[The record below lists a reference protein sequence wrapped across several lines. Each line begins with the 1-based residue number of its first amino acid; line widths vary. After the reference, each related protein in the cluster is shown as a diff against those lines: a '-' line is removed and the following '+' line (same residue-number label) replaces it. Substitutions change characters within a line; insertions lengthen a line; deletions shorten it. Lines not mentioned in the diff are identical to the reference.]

1 MGGIM
6 TLKLDWNWK
15 EELANGITHGIGFGL
30 SIAGLVLLILN
41 SIHTNDHDGL
51 ALVSVI
57 IFGSS
62 MILLYLCS
70 TLHHSLPFKKTRR
83 LFTILDHSAIYVF
96 IAGTYTPFLLITLR
110 GMLGWTLFG
119 MIWAIAMGGI
129 IFKSIF
135 ADRFIVIAT
144 LGYLIMGWLIV
155 VAWGPLSQNLN
166 ATALNMTLA
175 GGLFYSLGLI
185 FFGWEKIPLLKKINF
200 PFVHA
205 VWHLFVLAGS
215 TCMFFSVLLFV

>member
-1 MGGIM
+1 M

-30 SIAGLVLLILN
+30 SIAGLVFLILN
-41 SIHTNDHDGL
+41 SIRTNDHDTL
-51 ALVSVI
+51 ALVSVV

-110 GMLGWTLFG
+110 GTLGWVLFG
-119 MIWAIAMGGI
+119 VIWAIAIGGI
-129 IFKSIF
+129 VFKSIF
-135 ADRFIVIAT
+135 ADRFIAFAT
-144 LGYLIMGWLIV
+144 LGYLVMGWMIAFV
-155 VAWGPLSQNLN
+155 WGPLAQNLN
-166 ATALNMTLA
+166 PTAMNITLA
-175 GGLFYSLGLI
+175 GGLFYSIGTI
-185 FFGWEKIPLLKKINF
+185 FFGWEKIPFLKNIRF

-215 TCMFFSVLLFV
+215 ACMFFSILFFV

>member
-1 MGGIM
+1 M

-15 EELANGITHGIGFGL
+15 EELANSITHGIGFGL
-30 SIAGLVLLILN
+30 SIAGLVFLILN
-41 SIHTNDHDGL
+41 SVRAYEHDAL

-57 IFGSS
+57 VFGSS

-70 TLHHSLPFKKTRR
+70 TLHHSLPFKKTYR

-110 GMLGWTLFG
+110 GVLGWVLFG
-119 MIWAIAMGGI
+119 IIWAIAIGGI
-129 IFKSIF
+129 VFKSIF
-135 ADRFIVIAT
+135 ADRFIVVAT
-144 LGYLIMGWLIV
+144 LGYLVMGWLIV
-155 VAWGPLSQNLN
+155 FAWGPLTANLTPT
-166 ATALNMTLA
+166 ATNITLA
-175 GGLFYSLGLI
+175 GGICYSIGTI
-185 FFGWEKIPLLKKINF
+185 FFGWEKIPGLKKLKF

-215 TCMFFSVLLFV
+215 ACMFFSILLFV

>member
-1 MGGIM
+1 VN
-6 TLKLDWNWK
+6 LKLNWNWK
-15 EELANGITHGIGFGL
+15 EEMANSITHGIGFGL

-41 SIHTNDHDGL
+41 SIRTNEHDVL

-57 IFGSS
+57 VFGSS

-70 TLHHSLPFKKTRR
+70 TLHHSLPFQKTSR

-110 GMLGWTLFG
+110 GVLGWVLFG
-119 MIWAIAMGGI
+119 IIWSIAVGGI

-135 ADRFIVIAT
+135 ADRFITVAT
-144 LGYLIMGWLIV
+144 LGYLLMGWLIV
-155 VAWGPLSQNLN
+155 FAWGPLTTNLSP
-166 ATALNMTLA
+166 TALHITIA
-175 GGLFYSLGLI
+175 GGLCYSVGTI
-185 FFGWEKIPLLKKINF
+185 FFGWEKIPGLKKLKF

-215 TCMFFSVLLFV
+215 ACMFFSILFFV

>member
-1 MGGIM
+1 M
-6 TLKLDWNWK
+6 TSKLDWNWK
-15 EELANGITHGIGFGL
+15 EELANSITHGIGFGL
-30 SIAGLVLLILN
+30 SVAGLVFLILN
-41 SIHTNDHDGL
+41 SLRTNDHDVL

-110 GMLGWTLFG
+110 GVLGWVLFG
-119 MIWAIAMGGI
+119 IIWTIAIGGI
-129 IFKSIF
+129 VFKSIF
-135 ADRFIVIAT
+135 ADRFIVVAT
-144 LGYLIMGWLIV
+144 LGYLVMGWLIV
-155 VAWGPLSQNLN
+155 IAWGPLSQNLSQVAIN
-166 ATALNMTLA
+166 VTLA
-175 GGLFYSLGLI
+175 GGLFYSIGTI
-185 FFGWEKIPLLKKINF
+185 FFGWTKIPGLKRINF

-215 TCMFFSVLLFV
+215 ACMFFSVLLFV

>member
-1 MGGIM
+1 M

-15 EELANGITHGIGFGL
+15 EELANAITHGIGLGL
-30 SIAGLVLLILN
+30 SIAGLVILILN
-41 SIHTNDHDGL
+41 SIRTYDHDIL
-51 ALVSVI
+51 SLVSVI

-62 MILLYLCS
+62 MVLLYLCS

-110 GMLGWTLFG
+110 GTLGWVLFG
-119 MIWAIAMGGI
+119 IIWGIAICGI
-129 IFKSIF
+129 VFKSIF
-135 ADRFIVIAT
+135 ADRFIVFAT
-144 LGYLIMGWLIV
+144 LGYLVMGWLIV
-155 VAWGPLSQNLN
+155 FAWGPLTTSLAPMAMNI
-166 ATALNMTLA
+166 TLV
-175 GGLFYSLGLI
+175 GGICYSVGTI
-185 FFGWEKIPLLKKINF
+185 FFGWEKIPGLKRLKF

-215 TCMFFSVLLFV
+215 ACMFFSILIFV

>member
-1 MGGIM
+1 M

-15 EELANGITHGIGFGL
+15 EEIANSITHGIGFAF
-30 SIAGLVLLILN
+30 SIAGLVFLILN
-41 SIHTNDHDGL
+41 SIRTHEHDVL

-57 IFGSS
+57 VFGSS
-62 MILLYLCS
+62 MIFLYLCS
-70 TLHHSLPFKKTRR
+70 TLHHSLPFKRTRR

-110 GMLGWTLFG
+110 GVLGWVLFG
-119 MIWAIAMGGI
+119 IIWAIAIGGI

-135 ADRFIVIAT
+135 ADRFIVFAT

-155 VAWGPLSQNLN
+155 FAWRPLSASL
-166 ATALNMTLA
+166 APTALNMTFA
-175 GGLFYSLGLI
+175 GGLCYSIGTI
-185 FFGWEKIPLLKKINF
+185 FFGWEKIPGLKKLNF

-215 TCMFFSVLLFV
+215 ACMFFSILFFV

>member
-1 MGGIM
+1 M
-6 TLKLDWNWK
+6 TSKLDWNWK
-15 EELANGITHGIGFGL
+15 EELANSITHGIGLGL

-41 SIHTNDHDGL
+41 STRTHDHDVL

-57 IFGSS
+57 VFGAS

-110 GMLGWTLFG
+110 GVLGWVLFG
-119 MIWAIAMGGI
+119 IIWAIAVGGI
-129 IFKSIF
+129 VFKSIF
-135 ADRFIVIAT
+135 ADRFIVVAT
-144 LGYLIMGWLIV
+144 FGYLVMGWLIV
-155 VAWGPLSQNLN
+155 FAWGPLSQSLSPSAMNI
-166 ATALNMTLA
+166 TLA
-175 GGLFYSLGLI
+175 GGLFYSIGTI
-185 FFGWEKIPLLKKINF
+185 FFGWTKIPVLKKINF

-215 TCMFFSVLLFV
+215 TCMFFSVLFFV

>member
-1 MGGIM
+1 M

-30 SIAGLVLLILN
+30 SIAGLVFLILN
-41 SIHTNDHDGL
+41 SVRDDSHGAL

-83 LFTILDHSAIYVF
+83 LFTILDHSAIYIF

-110 GMLGWTLFG
+110 GALGWTLFG
-119 MIWAIAMGGI
+119 IIWGIAIGGVV
-129 IFKSIF
+129 FKSIF
-135 ADRFIVIAT
+135 ANRFMVLAT
-144 LGYLIMGWLIV
+144 IGYLVMGWLIV
-155 VAWGPLSQNLN
+155 FAWGPLNQSLN
-166 ATALNMTLA
+166 PVAMNITLA
-175 GGLFYSLGLI
+175 GGLFYSIGTI
-185 FFGWEKIPLLKKINF
+185 FFGWEKIPGLRKIHF

-215 TCMFFSVLLFV
+215 ACMFFSILLFV

>member
-1 MGGIM
+1 MV
-6 TLKLDWNWK
+6 KEWNWK
-15 EELANGITHGIGFGL
+15 EELPNAITHGIGFGL
-30 SIAGLVLLILN
+30 SIAGLVFLILN
-41 SIHTNDHDGL
+41 RIRGYDHDTL

-70 TLHHSLPFKKTRR
+70 TLHHSLPFKKTKR

-110 GMLGWTLFG
+110 GVLGWVLFG
-119 MIWAIAMGGI
+119 VIWSIAIGGI
-129 IFKSIF
+129 VFKSIF
-135 ADRFIVIAT
+135 ADKYIVLAT
-144 LGYLIMGWLIV
+144 LGYLVMGWLIV
-155 VAWGPLSQNLN
+155 FAWGPLSRSL
-166 ATALNMTLA
+166 APTAMNMTLA
-175 GGLFYSLGLI
+175 GGLFYSIGTI
-185 FFGWEKIPLLKKINF
+185 FFGWSKIPFLKNIKF